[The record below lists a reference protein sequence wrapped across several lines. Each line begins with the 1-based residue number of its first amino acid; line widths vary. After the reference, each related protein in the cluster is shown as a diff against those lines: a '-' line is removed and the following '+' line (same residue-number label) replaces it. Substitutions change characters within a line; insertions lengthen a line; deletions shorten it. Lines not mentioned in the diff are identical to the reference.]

1 MCLSISHLDFLRGF
15 LLGVS
20 GGFVG
25 LAVPVLIVRIF
36 IIVAVLLRV
45 LKERNITRTVSEWKW
60 EREEKKKKSIIKK
73 HDS

>member
-45 LKERNITRTVSEWKW
+45 LKERNNHMDSERVEVG
-60 EREEKKKKSIIKK
+60 ERGEKKKSIIKK